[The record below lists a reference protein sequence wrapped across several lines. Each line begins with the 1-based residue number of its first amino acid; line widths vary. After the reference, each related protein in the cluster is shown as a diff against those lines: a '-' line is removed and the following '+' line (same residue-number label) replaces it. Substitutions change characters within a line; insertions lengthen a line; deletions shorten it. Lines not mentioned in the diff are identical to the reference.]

1 MPSSVRNHCAT
12 FLSQD
17 EIPTSWYNIQ
27 ADLPEPLPPMRH
39 PGTKEPLSPSLHP
52 RIWAEEL
59 VRQEDSKE
67 RYVKMPDEVV
77 DAYLRMPRP
86 TPLFRA
92 RRLEEYLKTP
102 AKIYFKCEYMNPAG
116 SHKPNTAIPQ
126 AYYCKAQGAERLA
139 TETGAGQWG
148 SALSMAAAFF
158 DLKCRVYMV
167 RVSYNQKPGRR
178 VMMETWGAEVFP
190 SPSNETKFGQSL
202 LKENENHPG
211 TLGIAIS
218 EALEDTLANENT
230 RYCLGSV
237 LNHVLMHQT
246 IVGLE
251 AKKQFEMLDIY
262 PDVVIGCIGGGSN
275 YAGFSFP
282 FMMDKLQGKKNT
294 EFIACE
300 SKAVPHTTRGA
311 YTYDFGDTAEMAPL
325 AKMLTLGHKYACPP
339 IHAGGLRYH
348 GMAPLIS
355 YLINKKYMRSVAYQQ
370 GEIFEAARTLARTE
384 GLIAAPETAHALK
397 CAIDEA
403 LACKKTG
410 KAKTIAFNGSGHGLL
425 DLSAYEMFLSGKL
438 SEYEPATIEV
448 PKYFA

>member
-1 MPSSVRNHCAT
+1 
-12 FLSQD
+12 L
-17 EIPTSWYNIQ
+17 
-27 ADLPEPLPPMRH
+27 LH
-39 PGTKEPLSPSLHP
+39 PGTKEALRPGLNP

-59 VRQEDSKE
+59 VRQEDSQE
-67 RYVKMPDEVV
+67 RYVKIPDEVV
-77 DAYLRMPRP
+77 DAYLRLPRP
-86 TPLFRA
+86 TPLYRA
-92 RRLEEYLKTP
+92 RRLEAYLKTP
-102 AKIYFKCEYMNPAG
+102 AKIYYKCEYTNAAG

-126 AYYCKAQGAERLA
+126 AYYCKAQGAERVV

-148 SALSMAAAFF
+148 SALAMASAFF
-158 DLKCRVYMV
+158 DLKCRAYMV

-178 VMMETWGAEVFP
+178 IMMETWGAEVFP
-190 SPSNETKFGQSL
+190 SPSNQTKFGRGL
-202 LKENENHPG
+202 LKKSREHPG

-251 AKKQFEMLDIY
+251 AKRQFEMIDTY

-300 SKAVPHTTRGA
+300 SKSVPHTTRGV
-311 YTYDFGDTAEMAPL
+311 YTYDFGDTAETTPL

-355 YLINKKYMRSVAYQQ
+355 YLINKGFMKSVAYQQ
-370 GEIFEAARTLARTE
+370 TEIFEAARILARTE

-397 CAIDEA
+397 CAVDEA

-410 KAKTIAFNGSGHGLL
+410 EAKVIAFNNSGHGLL
-425 DLSAYEMFLSGKL
+425 DLSAYDMFLAGKL
-438 SEYEPATIEV
+438 RDFEPVKITV
-448 PKYFA
+448 PKYVD

>member
-1 MPSSVRNHCAT
+1 MP
-12 FLSQD
+12 
-17 EIPTSWYNIQ
+17 
-27 ADLPEPLPPMRH
+27 PLLH
-39 PGTKEPLSPSLHP
+39 PGTKEPLSPGLTP

-67 RYVKMPDEVV
+67 RYIKIPDEVL
-77 DAYLRMPRP
+77 DAYLRLPRP

-92 RRLEEYLKTP
+92 RRLEAYLKTP
-102 AKIYFKCEYMNPAG
+102 AKIFFKCEYTNPAG
-116 SHKPNTAIPQ
+116 SHKPNTAIAQ
-126 AYYCKAQGAERLA
+126 AYYCKKQGVDRIV

-148 SALSMAAAFF
+148 SALAMASAFF
-158 DLKCRVYMV
+158 DLKCRAYMV

-178 VMMETWGAEVFP
+178 IMMETWGSEVFP
-190 SPSNETKFGQSL
+190 SPSNKTKFGRSL
-202 LKENENHPG
+202 LKKNKNHPG

-218 EALEDTLANENT
+218 EALEDTLAHEDT

-246 IVGLE
+246 VIGLE
-251 AKKQFEMLDIY
+251 AKKQFEMLDSY

-300 SKAVPHTTRGA
+300 SKAVPHTTRGV
-311 YTYDFGDTAEMAPL
+311 YTYDFGDTAGMTPL
-325 AKMLTLGHKYACPP
+325 AKMLTLGHMYACPP

-355 YLINKKYMRSVAYQQ
+355 YLINKKHMKSVAYGQN
-370 GEIFEAARTLARTE
+370 EIFDAALLLARTE
-384 GLIAAPETAHALK
+384 GLIPAPETSHAIK

-403 LACKKTG
+403 LACKRSG
-410 KAKTIAFNGSGHGLL
+410 EAKVIAFNCSGHGLL
-425 DLSAYEMFLSGKL
+425 DLSAYEMYLGKKL
-438 SEYEPATIEV
+438 SEYEPAKITV
-448 PKYFA
+448 PTYVK